1 MSKLNPPR
9 QSSMKTE
16 KRTGSQLSSYTSL
29 RAGKIIPSKF
39 HIPKTKFYGR
49 KGGWKEKKRGMSF
62 S

>member
-1 MSKLNPPR
+1 
-9 QSSMKTE
+9 MKTE